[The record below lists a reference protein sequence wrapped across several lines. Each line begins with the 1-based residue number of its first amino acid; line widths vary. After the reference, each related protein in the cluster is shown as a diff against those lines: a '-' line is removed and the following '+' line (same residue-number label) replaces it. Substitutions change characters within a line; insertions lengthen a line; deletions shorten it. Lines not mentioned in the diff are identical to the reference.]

1 MMEVIPSKWG
11 PNKFVLTL
19 LGIWYL
25 YIDFCHVA
33 IIDSEVLKSQCVI
46 WEDVLSGQKLTGSY
60 I

>member
-19 LGIWYL
+19 LGIRYL

-33 IIDSEVLKSQCVI
+33 IIESEVLKSQCVI

>member
-11 PNKFVLTL
+11 QNKFVLTL
-19 LGIWYL
+19 LGIRYL

-33 IIDSEVLKSQCVI
+33 IIESEALKSQCVI
-46 WEDVLSGQKLTGSY
+46 CEDVLSGQKLTGSY